1 MPSHREALTNRGG
14 ASSRRSA
21 PRLRLGSRAWD
32 RLDRPSDLDR
42 QNLGHPL
49 GDRLQGVCAPRAL
62 PPPEDALP
70 ALCMVGLSRG
80 PSRVPQSKIKTTLRA
95 TQAQQV
101 LNFVPIPTV
110 YVHPIRLNPYSD
122 SDVVV
127 PLGSSRQRKLAF
139 LMGTGEVTMA
149 VSLLDPSAPPSGDY
163 EFGRARQQ
171 QKTCKCITPWV
182 EIANHHE
189 THHSHNEPKGVTS
202 LAAGTDPFLLGS
214 PVPKTT
220 MTTSR
225 V

>member
-1 MPSHREALTNRGG
+1 MTPKRTPVETPSVTTRRITKVQPPPDGRSRLSTAAVTTEAPRGTTNAVAQRSFDKPGRRFQPAFG
-14 ASSRRSA
+14 PSASSWIKGVG
-21 PRLRLGSRAWD
+21 PLG
-32 RLDRPSDLDR
+32 RPSDLDR

-80 PSRVPQSKIKTTLRA
+80 PSRVPQSQIKTTLRA

-110 YVHPIRLNPYSD
+110 YVHPIRLNPYTD

-139 LMGTGEVTMA
+139 LMGPA
-149 VSLLDPSAPPSGDY
+149 
-163 EFGRARQQ
+163 
-171 QKTCKCITPWV
+171 K
-182 EIANHHE
+182 
-189 THHSHNEPKGVTS
+189 
-202 LAAGTDPFLLGS
+202 
-214 PVPKTT
+214 
-220 MTTSR
+220 
-225 V
+225 